1 MPDSLVNPMAIDSH
15 TQLYAVFGM
24 PVRHSLSPV
33 MHNAAFRESG
43 IDAAYLAFEP
53 DSIRGAVESMK
64 SLGIPGA
71 SVTIPFKIDVLPCL
85 DDIDRHA
92 AEIGSV
98 NTLHNLGGRIVGHNT
113 DGRGAVRALVE
124 SGVDI
129 EGASCLI
136 IGNGGSARSIGFSL
150 LSHRASVLIAGRSIE
165 RARALSSDLGGDSS
179 AVRAIGIPEIGP
191 AIMEGIDIIINTTP
205 VGMAAD
211 AQNIP
216 IAPDLISSRH
226 TVFDIV
232 YVPRTTRL
240 LLEASKRRAHTVH
253 GIDMLVYQG
262 ALQFELWTG
271 LEAPV
276 EAMFRAVNEAL
287 RTPP

>member
-1 MPDSLVNPMAIDSH
+1 MAIDSH
-15 TQLYAVFGM
+15 TQLYAVFGR

-53 DSIRGAVESMK
+53 ESIRDAVQSMK

-71 SVTIPFKIDVLPCL
+71 SVTIPFKIDILACL

-98 NTLHNLGGRIVGHNT
+98 NTLHNLGGSIVGYNT

-150 LSHRASVLIAGRSIE
+150 VTHHASLLIAGRSTE
-165 RARALSSDLGGDSS
+165 RARALASDLGGDPS
-179 AVRAIGIPEIGP
+179 AVRAIGIQEIGP
-191 AIMEGIDIIINTTP
+191 AVMEGIDIIINTTP
-205 VGMAAD
+205 VGMADD
-211 AQNIP
+211 ARNIP
-216 IAPDLISSRH
+216 IAPDLISPRH

-240 LLEASKRRAHTVH
+240 LLEASRRKAHTVH

-271 LEAPV
+271 QEAPV

-287 RTPP
+287 GTE

>member
-1 MPDSLVNPMAIDSH
+1 MTINAH
-15 TQLYAVFGM
+15 TQLYAVFGH

-43 IDAAYLAFEP
+43 IDAVYLAFEP

-64 SLGIPGA
+64 SMAIPGA
-71 SVTIPFKIDVLPCL
+71 SITIPFKIDILPFL

-92 AEIGSV
+92 ADIGSV
-98 NTLHNLGGRIVGHNT
+98 NTLHNLNGRIIGHNT

-124 SGVDI
+124 SGISI

-150 LSHRASVLIAGRSIE
+150 VSHRASVLVAGRNPG
-165 RARALSSDLGGDSS
+165 RARSLASDLGGDASG
-179 AVRAIGIPEIGP
+179 VRAIGIPEIDP
-191 AIMEGIDIIINTTP
+191 AIMEGVDIVINTTP

-211 AQNIP
+211 ARNIS
-216 IAPDLISSRH
+216 IAPDLISPRH
-226 TVFDIV
+226 AVFDIV

-240 LLEASKRRAHTVH
+240 LSEASKRRAHTIH

-271 LEAPV
+271 QEAPV

-287 RTPP
+287 REPR